1 MANFEEIIKKH
12 VGEDGNI
19 PANAIGSI
27 VSEIKSSVGNEYV
40 EKERYKAKLTEIDTL
55 KEKQQNAEDTAT
67 TAEKWK
73 DKYTDMKKQ
82 FEDYKVEQAAKET
95 KAAKEKAY
103 TEILKDAGITTEKA
117 IAKVIKYTN
126 FNELELDDSGK
137 IKDAKERMKSVKE
150 EWSELVSQTTTAG
163 ADTPHPPTTGKGGG
177 MSKEEIMQIKDTT
190 ERQRALRE
198 YIQREE

>member
-55 KEKQQNAEDTAT
+55 KEKQQNAEDAAT
-67 TAEKWK
+67 TSEKWK
-73 DKYTDMKKQ
+73 EKYSDIKKE
-82 FEDYKVEQAAKET
+82 FEQYKVDQKAKELR
-95 KAAKEKAY
+95 AEKEKAF
-103 TEILKDAGITTEKA
+103 TEILKDAGITTDKA
-117 IAKVIKYTN
+117 VAKVIKYTN
-126 FNELELDDSGK
+126 FDEIELDESGK

-150 EWSELVSQTTTAG
+150 EWSELVSQTQTAG
-163 ADTPHPPTTGKGGG
+163 ANTPHPPTTGKGGG
-177 MSKEEIMQIKDTT
+177 MTKDEIMQIKDTT
-190 ERQRALRE
+190 ERQKALRE